1 MRLILSALV
10 LSLASS
16 PLAAQNTVVEG
27 ATTITLPDT
36 TGYSRG
42 ARAILA
48 LERQRSAAIA
58 RHDTTWLARLYSPD
72 FQGIAG
78 NGARVDRA
86 LMFRVF
92 SRDLPESR
100 FLIDELAIR
109 DFGAT
114 ATVTGRLRMPNPAG
128 EIVAETRYIHV
139 YVRRLGGW
147 QIVSAQGTPVGR

>member
-1 MRLILSALV
+1 MRLFSLAVL
-10 LSLASS
+10 LSLIA
-16 PLAAQNTVVEG
+16 PNLAAQSTVVEG

-36 TGYSRG
+36 RSYSRD

-58 RHDTTWLARLYSPD
+58 KRDTAWLARLYAAD

-109 DFGAT
+109 DLGPA
-114 ATVTGRLRMPNPAG
+114 ATVTGRLRTTTPSG
-128 EIVAETRYIHV
+128 DVVAETRYIHV
-139 YVRRLGGW
+139 YVKRETGW
-147 QIVSAQGTPVGR
+147 QLISAQGTPVR